1 MVRPTLPSR
10 HPNPARSSRVR
21 LSGRSSSTLPKWAS
35 SVRVASATAASMR
48 SATGAPARACWP
60 RCATASCC
68 RAVARSVASVR
79 DNCASRGSSSGRNSR
94 KRGVLIEGTTTLH
107 SLGVFSTVG
116 STARQ
121 CAPSRAGAK
130 RRSGDSP
137 NFPRT
142 PRNRAGTVEHVIVL
156 KDLATIFA
164 VSLVVIL
171 AFHRLKLPAL
181 PGFIVAG
188 VLLGPNALGLVS
200 DVHRVEGLAEVG
212 VILLLFTIGIEFSL
226 NRLREMGRQVL
237 VGGGL
242 QVGLTVVAAGA
253 VAAALG
259 LAWQVALF
267 LGCLIALSSTALVL
281 KGLTDNGE
289 IDAPHGRLAT
299 GVLIF
304 QDLCVVP
311 IMLALPFLA
320 GRASGG
326 PAQLALALGKAALIV
341 VGVTILART
350 LVPRLLAEILKTRS
364 RELFLIAIILLG
376 TLTALGTAEAGA
388 SLALGAFLAG
398 LVISE
403 SDYSHQALAEL
414 LPFRDVFIS
423 LFFVAVGML
432 VQFDFIR
439 EHPVLTVGGAAV
451 VLVGKTLVA
460 GAGPALLGYAGRVAL
475 LAGLIVSQIGEFSF
489 VLAREGRGM
498 ALLSETL
505 YQTFLAIAVVTM
517 LVTPFLLQSGPT
529 LVQGLERLVAL
540 DRLLPGLRPSGIA
553 VAEQQLT
560 DHVIV
565 AGYGLNGRNLS
576 AALRA
581 IEAPYCIVELNA
593 QTVRQARSR
602 GEPAFYGDA
611 TREEI
616 LRALGLERARMLV
629 AASRGASA
637 RAGAF
642 RRWLSA
648 ASAFPPTQP
657 WWGGAWR
664 KPACEP
670 EPGRWS
676 CRSSAARP
684 ISPLPTLSSSSP
696 QAMFSWWSASPSSSK
711 PPSSSRS
718 AAEVASDVATGGR
731 PAPERAPCVLHHDF
745 LGVVH
750 SGSRFGVSSWP
761 DVGPNKRRITR
772 EIGHYLASARSL
784 RRVKRC

>member
-1 MVRPTLPSR
+1 MAQL
-10 HPNPARSSRVR
+10 
-21 LSGRSSSTLPKWAS
+21 
-35 SVRVASATAASMR
+35 
-48 SATGAPARACWP
+48 
-60 RCATASCC
+60 
-68 RAVARSVASVR
+68 
-79 DNCASRGSSSGRNSR
+79 
-94 KRGVLIEGTTTLH
+94 
-107 SLGVFSTVG
+107 
-116 STARQ
+116 
-121 CAPSRAGAK
+121 
-130 RRSGDSP
+130 
-137 NFPRT
+137 
-142 PRNRAGTVEHVIVL
+142 IVL

-237 VGGGL
+237 VGGSL
-242 QVGLTVVAAGA
+242 QMGLTVAVAGA

-259 LAWQVALF
+259 LPWQVALF

-341 VGVTILART
+341 IGVTILART

-388 SLALGAFLAG
+388 SLALGAFLSG

-403 SDYSHQALAEL
+403 SDYSHQALTEL

-451 VLVGKTLVA
+451 VLVGKALVA
-460 GAGPALLGYAGRVAL
+460 AAGPAVLGYAGRVAL
-475 LAGLIVSQIGEFSF
+475 LAGLVVSQIGEFSF

-498 ALLSETL
+498 ALLTETL
-505 YQTFLAIAVVTM
+505 YQTFLAIAVLTM
-517 LVTPFLLQSGPT
+517 LVTPFLLQSGPR

-565 AGYGLNGRNLS
+565 AGYGLNGRNLA

-629 AASRGASA
+629 AAISDPAATRRMVRVARAQSRGSHHRPHPLRGGDP
-637 RAGAF
+637 RAGPLGRE
-642 RRWLSA
+642 RRDPRGVRDVDRDL
-648 ASAFPPTQP
+648 
-657 WWGGAWR
+657 
-664 KPACEP
+664 
-670 EPGRWS
+670 
-676 CRSSAARP
+676 RSSARLLRRRAGRDQSPRGPDSRFQLSGVPARHRTRRAVAARRGRGH
-684 ISPLPTLSSSSP
+684 SPDGRP
-696 QAMFSWWSASPSSSK
+696 AH
-711 PPSSSRS
+711 PPSPRLRHGWQDPGGDRPANPDRGAGPVDPAGLGRYRHSRPS
-718 AAEVASDVATGGR
+718 VRTGRGRCPRGGR
-731 PAPERAPCVLHHDF
+731 PAPADPGRRA
-745 LGVVH
+745 
-750 SGSRFGVSSWP
+750 
-761 DVGPNKRRITR
+761 
-772 EIGHYLASARSL
+772 ARDQ
-784 RRVKRC
+784 RVT